1 MEKFHIRRII
11 RAGVVG
17 FVRNGVISLASLLTV
32 TITLSVLTSIIISR
46 AALFNSLEQIKDKVD
61 ITVYF
66 ISGTPEEEITSLKA
80 EIEKLPEVE
89 LVGYIS
95 AEEAL
100 DSFKLRHED
109 DYLTLQALEE
119 LDENP
124 LGASINIKAKE
135 TSQYESISTYLESDS
150 VLTTDGTSIIEKINY
165 YQNKQV
171 IERLNSII
179 DGAEKL
185 GVILTL
191 ILVLISVAITYNTI
205 RLAIYISREEIGI
218 MRLVGADNLYIR
230 GPFVVQGIMYGVIS
244 SIVTIL
250 IFVPITL
257 WLGAKMSYFLGTDLF
272 DYYTANLFWIFL
284 LNFFFGTILGILS
297 STLAVRKYLNK

>member
-32 TITLSVLTSIIISR
+32 TITLSVLTSIVISR

-66 ISGTPEEEITSLKA
+66 ISGTPEEEILSLKT

-100 DSFKLRHED
+100 NSFKLRHED

-135 TSQYESISTYLESDS
+135 TSQYESISTYLESDK
-150 VLTTDGTSIIEKINY
+150 VLTTNGSSIIEKINY

-171 IERLNSII
+171 IE
-179 DGAEKL
+179 
-185 GVILTL
+185 
-191 ILVLISVAITYNTI
+191 
-205 RLAIYISREEIGI
+205 
-218 MRLVGADNLYIR
+218 
-230 GPFVVQGIMYGVIS
+230 
-244 SIVTIL
+244 
-250 IFVPITL
+250 
-257 WLGAKMSYFLGTDLF
+257 
-272 DYYTANLFWIFL
+272 
-284 LNFFFGTILGILS
+284 
-297 STLAVRKYLNK
+297 

>member
-1 MEKFHIRRII
+1 MERFHIRRII

-32 TITLSVLTSIIISR
+32 TITLSVLTSIVLSR
-46 AALFNSLEQIKDKVD
+46 AALMNSLEQIKDKVD

-66 ISGTPEEEITSLKA
+66 ISGAGEEEILSLKSN
-80 EIEKLPEVE
+80 IEKLPEVE
-89 LVGYIS
+89 TVGYIS
-95 AEEAL
+95 AEQAL
-100 DSFKLRHED
+100 NDFKLRHED

-135 TSQYESISTYLESDS
+135 TSQYESISTYLESDK
-150 VLTTDGTSIIEKINY
+150 VLSTNGSSIIEKINY

-185 GVILTL
+185 GIILTL
-191 ILVLISVAITYNTI
+191 ILVLISVAITYNTV

-230 GPFVVQGIMYGVIS
+230 GPFLVQGIMYGMIS
-244 SIVTIL
+244 SIITIL
-250 IFVPITL
+250 IFIPVTL
-257 WLGAKMSYFLGTDLF
+257 WLGTRMSYFLGTDLF
-272 DYYTANLFWIFL
+272 SYYTSNLFWIFL
-284 LNFFFGTILGILS
+284 INFFFGIILGILS
-297 STLAVRKYLNK
+297 SALAVRKYLNK

>member
-1 MEKFHIRRII
+1 MEKFHLRRII

-32 TITLSVLTSIIISR
+32 TITLSVLTSIVISR

-66 ISGTPEEEITSLKA
+66 ISGTPEEEITSLKT

-135 TSQYESISTYLESDS
+135 TSQYESISTYLESDK
-150 VLTTDGTSIIEKINY
+150 VLTTNGTSIIEKINY

-244 SIVTIL
+244 SVVTIL

-272 DYYTANLFWIFL
+272 NYYTSNLFWIFL
-284 LNFFFGTILGILS
+284 VNFFFGIILGILS

>member
-1 MEKFHIRRII
+1 MEKFHVRRII

-32 TITLSVLTSIIISR
+32 TITLSVLTSIVISR

-66 ISGTPEEEITSLKA
+66 ISGTPEEEITSLKT

-135 TSQYESISTYLESDS
+135 TSQYESISTYLESDK
-150 VLTTDGTSIIEKINY
+150 VLTTNGTSIIEKINY

-284 LNFFFGTILGILS
+284 VNFFFGIILGILS

>member
-1 MEKFHIRRII
+1 MERFHIRRII

-32 TITLSVLTSIIISR
+32 TITLSVLTSIVLSR
-46 AALFNSLEQIKDKVD
+46 AALMNSLEQIKDKVD

-66 ISGTPEEEITSLKA
+66 ISSAGEEEILSLKS

-89 LVGYIS
+89 TVGYIS
-95 AEEAL
+95 AEQAL
-100 DSFKLRHED
+100 NDFKIRHED

-135 TSQYESISTYLESDS
+135 TSQYETISSYLESDK
-150 VLTTDGTSIIEKINY
+150 VLSTNGTSIIEKINY

-179 DGAEKL
+179 DGAQKL
-185 GVILTL
+185 GIILTL
-191 ILVLISVAITYNTI
+191 ILVLISVAITYNTV

-230 GPFVVQGIMYGVIS
+230 GPFLVQGVMYGMIS
-244 SIVTIL
+244 SIITIL
-250 IFVPITL
+250 IFIPVTL
-257 WLGAKMSYFLGTDLF
+257 WLGTRMSYFLGTDLF
-272 DYYTANLFWIFL
+272 SYYTSNLFWIFL
-284 LNFFFGTILGILS
+284 INFFFGIILGILS

>member
-1 MEKFHIRRII
+1 MERFHIRRII

-32 TITLSVLTSIIISR
+32 TITLSVLTSIVLSR
-46 AALFNSLEQIKDKVD
+46 AALMNSLEQIKDKVD

-66 ISGTPEEEITSLKA
+66 ISGAEEEEILSLKSN
-80 EIEKLPEVE
+80 IEKLPEVE
-89 LVGYIS
+89 TVGYIS
-95 AEEAL
+95 AEQAL
-100 DSFKLRHED
+100 NDFKLRHED

-135 TSQYESISTYLESDS
+135 TSQYESISTYLESDK
-150 VLTTDGTSIIEKINY
+150 VLSTNGSSIIEKINY

-185 GVILTL
+185 GIILTL
-191 ILVLISVAITYNTI
+191 ILVLISVAITYNTV

-230 GPFVVQGIMYGVIS
+230 GPFLVQGIMYGMIS
-244 SIVTIL
+244 SIITIL
-250 IFVPITL
+250 IFIPVTL
-257 WLGAKMSYFLGTDLF
+257 WLGTRMSYFLGTDLF
-272 DYYTANLFWIFL
+272 SYYTSNLFWIFL
-284 LNFFFGTILGILS
+284 INFFFGIILGILS
-297 STLAVRKYLNK
+297 SALAVRKYLNK

>member
-1 MEKFHIRRII
+1 MEKFHVRRII

-32 TITLSVLTSIIISR
+32 TITLSVLTSIVISR

-66 ISGTPEEEITSLKA
+66 ISGTPEEEITSLKT

-135 TSQYESISTYLESDS
+135 TSQYESISTYLESDK
-150 VLTTDGTSIIEKINY
+150 VLTTNGTSIIEKINY

-272 DYYTANLFWIFL
+272 DYYTSNLFWIFL
-284 LNFFFGTILGILS
+284 VNFFFGTILGILS
-297 STLAVRKYLNK
+297 SILAVRKYLNK

>member
-1 MEKFHIRRII
+1 MEKFHFRRII

-32 TITLSVLTSIIISR
+32 TITLSVLTSIVISR

-66 ISGTPEEEITSLKA
+66 ISGTPEEEITSLKT

-119 LDENP
+119 LDDNP

-135 TSQYESISTYLESDS
+135 TSQYESISTYLESDK
-150 VLTTDGTSIIEKINY
+150 VLTTNGTSIIEKINY

-218 MRLVGADNLYIR
+218 MRLVGADNLYIWSDFFYR
-230 GPFVVQGIMYGVIS
+230 YH
-244 SIVTIL
+244 
-250 IFVPITL
+250 
-257 WLGAKMSYFLGTDLF
+257 SYIRSNNSLAWSKDVLFLR
-272 DYYTANLFWIFL
+272 N
-284 LNFFFGTILGILS
+284 
-297 STLAVRKYLNK
+297 

>member
-1 MEKFHIRRII
+1 MEKFHLRRII

-32 TITLSVLTSIIISR
+32 TITLSVLTSIVISR

-66 ISGTPEEEITSLKA
+66 ISGTPEEEITSLKT

-135 TSQYESISTYLESDS
+135 TSQYESISTYLESDK
-150 VLTTDGTSIIEKINY
+150 VLTTNGTSIIEKINY

-272 DYYTANLFWIFL
+272 NYYTSNLFWIFL
-284 LNFFFGTILGILS
+284 VNFFFGIILGILS